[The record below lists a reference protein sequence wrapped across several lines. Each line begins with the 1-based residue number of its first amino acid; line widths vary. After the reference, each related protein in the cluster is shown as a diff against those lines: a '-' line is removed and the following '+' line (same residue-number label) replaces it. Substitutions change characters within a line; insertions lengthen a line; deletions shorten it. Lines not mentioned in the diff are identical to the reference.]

1 MARTVAVTGA
11 TGFVGSHIV
20 GHLDRA
26 GWRVRILTRRLPVSP
41 HYGDAA
47 VEAVI
52 GTLEDGPAVVHLVR
66 DVDAVV
72 HAAGKIKARSHAEF
86 FAANATGT
94 RLVVEAAIATGRR
107 PRFLLISSLAARRPQ
122 ISDYAA
128 SKLAG
133 EAELTRLDD
142 GALPW
147 SILRPPA
154 VYGPGDRETLTFFR
168 ALRLGIAMLPPA
180 RDSRLSLMHVGDLAA
195 AVVAALGSTS
205 IDSRTFEIDDGHSGG
220 YSWDDLVG
228 TAARHLGLRPLR
240 LRIPGPLL
248 QAFAQANA
256 AVHQVTGGTAM
267 LTPGKAREFLHRDW
281 TSRDHALTAAT
292 SWQPTVGI
300 DKGFAETIAWY
311 RRHHW
316 L

>member
-20 GHLDRA
+20 GQLNRA

-47 VEAVI
+47 VEVVI
-52 GTLEDGPAVVHLVR
+52 GTLEDRQAVARLVR
-66 DVDAVV
+66 DIDAVV

-94 RLVVEAAIATGRR
+94 RLLVEAAIATGRR

-133 EAELTRLDD
+133 EAELTRLD
-142 GALPW
+142 GELPW

-154 VYGPGDRETLTFFR
+154 VYGPGDRETLAFFR
-168 ALRLGIAMLPPA
+168 TLRLGLAMLPPA
-180 RDSRLSLMHVGDLAA
+180 RDSRVSLMHVSDLAA
-195 AVVAALGSTS
+195 AAAATLESTC
-205 IDSRTFEIDDGHSGG
+205 IDSRIFEIDDGHSGG
-220 YSWDDLVG
+220 YTWDELVR
-228 TAARHLGLRPLR
+228 TAAQHLNLRPLR
-240 LRIPGPLL
+240 LRIPGVLL
-248 QAFAQANA
+248 RTFAQANA
-256 AVHQVTGGTAM
+256 AVHQVTGGTPM
-267 LTPGKAREFLHRDW
+267 LTPGKVREFLHRDW
-281 TSRDHALTAAT
+281 ASRDDTLTAAT
-292 SWQPTVGI
+292 NWQPTI
-300 DKGFAETIAWY
+300 DIDTGFAETIAWY

>member
-1 MARTVAVTGA
+1 MPRTVAVTGA

-20 GHLDRA
+20 GHLNRA

-52 GTLEDGPAVVHLVR
+52 GTLEDGRAVAHLVR

-86 FAANATGT
+86 FAANSTGT

-107 PRFLLISSLAARRPQ
+107 PRFILISSLAARRPQ

-128 SKLAG
+128 SKLAA
-133 EAELTRLDD
+133 EAELTRLN
-142 GALPW
+142 GELPW

-168 ALRLGIAMLPPA
+168 ALRLGFAMLPPA

-195 AVVAALGSTS
+195 AVVATIESTI
-205 IDSRTFEIDDGHSGG
+205 IDSRIFEIDDGHDAG
-220 YSWDDLVG
+220 YSWDDLVNM
-228 TAARHLGLRPLR
+228 AARHLNVRALR

-248 QAFAQANA
+248 QGFAQANA
-256 AVHQVTGGTAM
+256 VIHRVTGGTAM
-267 LTPGKAREFLHRDW
+267 LSPGKVREFLHRDW
-281 TSRDHALTAAT
+281 TSRDHALTSAT
-292 SWQPTVGI
+292 SWQPTIGI

>member
-1 MARTVAVTGA
+1 MPRTVAVTGA

-20 GHLDRA
+20 GQLNRA
-26 GWRVRILTRRLPVSP
+26 GWQVRVLTRRLPVSP

-52 GTLEDGPAVVHLVR
+52 GTLEDRQAVAHLVR
-66 DVDAVV
+66 DADAVV

-94 RLVVEAAIATGRR
+94 RLLVEAAIATGRR
-107 PRFLLISSLAARRPQ
+107 PRFVLISSLAARRPQ

-133 EAELTRLDD
+133 EAELTRLEGD
-142 GALPW
+142 LPW

-154 VYGPGDRETLTFFR
+154 VYGPGDRETLAFFR
-168 ALRLGIAMLPPA
+168 ALRLGLAMLPPG
-180 RDSRLSLMHVGDLAA
+180 RDSRLSLMHVSDLAA
-195 AVVAALGSTS
+195 AAAATLESMTADAR
-205 IDSRTFEIDDGHSGG
+205 IFEIDDGHSGG
-220 YSWDDLVG
+220 YSWDEMVSA
-228 TAARHLGLRPLR
+228 AARHLNLRPLR
-240 LRIPGPLL
+240 LRIPGPVLR
-248 QAFAQANA
+248 AFAHANA
-256 AVHQVTGGTAM
+256 AIHQITGGTAM

-281 TSRDHALTAAT
+281 ASRDDALTAAT
-292 SWQPTVGI
+292 NWQPTIGI

>member
-1 MARTVAVTGA
+1 MTRVVAVTGA

-20 GHLDRA
+20 GQLNRA

-47 VEAVI
+47 LEAVI
-52 GTLEDGPAVVHLVR
+52 GTLEDRQAVARLVH

-94 RLVVEAAIATGRR
+94 RLLVEAAIAGGKR

-122 ISDYAA
+122 VSDYAA

-133 EAELTRLDD
+133 EAELRRLDGD
-142 GALPW
+142 LPW

-154 VYGPGDRETLTFFR
+154 VYGPGDRETLAFFR
-168 ALRLGIAMLPPA
+168 TLKLGIAVLPPG
-180 RDSRLSLMHVGDLAA
+180 RDSRLSLLHVSDLAA
-195 AVVAALGSTS
+195 AAAAAVESTA
-205 IDSRTFEIDDGHSGG
+205 IDSQIFEIDDGHAGG
-220 YSWDDLVG
+220 YGWDELVG
-228 TAARHLGLRPLR
+228 LAARHLDLKPLR
-240 LRIPGPLL
+240 LRVPGLL
-248 QAFAQANA
+248 LTAFAHANA
-256 AVHQVTGGTAM
+256 GVHQLTGGTAM

-292 SWQPTVGI
+292 NWRPTI
-300 DKGFAETIAWY
+300 DLDKGFAETIAWY

>member
-11 TGFVGSHIV
+11 TGFIGSHIV
-20 GHLDRA
+20 GQLNRA
-26 GWRVRILTRRLPVSP
+26 AWRVRVLTRRLPVSP
-41 HYGDAA
+41 QFADAA

-52 GTLEDGPAVVHLVR
+52 GRLEDRQAVARLVR

-72 HAAGKIKARSHAEF
+72 HAAGRIKARSHTEF

-94 RLVVEAAIATGRR
+94 RLLVEAAVASGTR
-107 PRFLLISSLAARRPQ
+107 PRFVLISSLAARRPQ

-133 EAELTRLDD
+133 EAELTRLD
-142 GALPW
+142 GELPW
-147 SILRPPA
+147 SILRPSA

-168 ALRLGIAMLPPA
+168 ALRLGLALLPPD
-180 RDSRLSLMHVGDLAA
+180 RDARLSLMHVADVATAA
-195 AVVAALGSTS
+195 AAAIESPTTV
-205 IDSRTFEIDDGHSGG
+205 SRTFEIDDGHPSGYG
-220 YSWDDLVG
+220 WDDLVG
-228 TAARHLGLRPLR
+228 IAARHLDVSPVR

-248 QAFAQANA
+248 IGFAYLNA
-256 AVHQVTGGTAM
+256 TIHRLSGRTAM
-267 LTPGKAREFLHRDW
+267 LTPGKAREMLQRDW
-281 TSRDHALTAAT
+281 TSRDAAFAAAT
-292 SWQPTVGI
+292 GWHAAVDV

-311 RRHHW
+311 RHHGW

>member
-1 MARTVAVTGA
+1 MPRTVAVTGA

-20 GHLDRA
+20 GRLHRT
-26 GWRVRILTRRLPVSP
+26 GWQVRILTRRLPVNP
-41 HYGDAA
+41 HYDDAA

-52 GTLEDGPAVVHLVR
+52 GTLEDRRAVARLVG

-72 HAAGKIKARSHAEF
+72 HAAGKIKARAHAEF

-94 RLVVEAAIATGRR
+94 RLLVEAAIATGKR
-107 PRFLLISSLAARRPQ
+107 PRFVLISSLAARRPQ

-133 EAELTRLDD
+133 EAELTRLD
-142 GALPW
+142 GELPW

-154 VYGPGDRETLTFFR
+154 VYGPGDRETLAFFR
-168 ALRLGIAMLPPA
+168 TLRLGLAMLPPA
-180 RDSRLSLMHVGDLAA
+180 RDSRVSLMHVGDLAA
-195 AVVAALGSTS
+195 AAAASLESTA
-205 IDSRTFEIDDGHSGG
+205 IDSRIFEIDDGHSGG
-220 YSWDDLVG
+220 YSWDELVS
-228 TAARHLGLRPLR
+228 TAAQHMDLRPLR
-240 LRIPGPLL
+240 LRIPGLL
-248 QAFAQANA
+248 LTAFAHANA
-256 AVHQVTGGTAM
+256 SIHQLTGGTAM

-292 SWQPTVGI
+292 NWQPTIGI